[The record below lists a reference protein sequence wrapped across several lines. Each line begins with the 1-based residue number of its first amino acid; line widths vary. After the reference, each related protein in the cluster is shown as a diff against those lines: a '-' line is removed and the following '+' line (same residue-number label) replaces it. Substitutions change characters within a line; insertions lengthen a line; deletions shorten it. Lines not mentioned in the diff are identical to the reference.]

1 MSRRDV
7 YIDFYLLCYNLLLY
21 NEIATDGE
29 VLGKQEAIKEKGLM
43 FFRFQLIVLVGV
55 SLCAAALVIM
65 AGGCSKEYHKAD
77 ADKEVY
83 KIIGSKWQEGFGQKV
98 NYTISDVPASPNDI
112 QIEKAVPPS
121 RTISLA
127 QAAAMATAH
136 NREYQRQKEE
146 LYLSALD
153 LTLVRH
159 DFATKWLGTF
169 DGTYTRY
176 TDDNTLEKDET
187 LKYEGELGF
196 KQLLADG
203 AQISASI
210 AYDWLR
216 YLTGD
221 PRASIGSVLSAT
233 LTQPLLRGSGRKVV
247 QEKLTQTE
255 RETLYQIRAFNRYRK
270 TFVASIVND
279 YYRVLQRRDEVTN
292 AENDYKRR
300 LESKERLDMEADAGI
315 RPPFEADQAEQEVL
329 GAKDG
334 YVRAQQTYK
343 QQLDEF
349 KIRLALPTD
358 ANVVLDQNELKA
370 LEKIGI
376 SEPEYMLDTAIETAL
391 IRRLDLATSMDRID
405 DALRKVMVAADGLG
419 PELDFVGSLKVGSTP
434 ETDYSRLQFHHGT
447 YSFGL
452 SADLPFDRKAERN
465 AYRKALIGL
474 QRQRREYED
483 FTDTVKLQVRQAY
496 RQLEEAAERYRI
508 QKNNLELAEKRV
520 ESTTLLLEA
529 GRLTTRDVLESQ
541 DALLEAQNNVTD
553 ALVAHSIAKLN
564 FFQDTGILQ
573 VRPDGMWR

>member
-1 MSRRDV
+1 
-7 YIDFYLLCYNLLLY
+7 
-21 NEIATDGE
+21 
-29 VLGKQEAIKEKGLM
+29 KGRKKN
-43 FFRFQLIVLVGV
+43 F
-55 SLCAAALVIM
+55 
-65 AGGCSKEYHKAD
+65 
-77 ADKEVY
+77 
-83 KIIGSKWQEGFGQKV
+83 
-98 NYTISDVPASPNDI
+98 
-112 QIEKAVPPS
+112 
-121 RTISLA
+121 
-127 QAAAMATAH
+127 
-136 NREYQRQKEE
+136 
-146 LYLSALD
+146 YLSALD

-159 DFATKWLGTF
+159 DFATKWFGTF
-169 DGTYTRY
+169 DSTYTRY

-187 LKYEGELGF
+187 LKYESELGF

-255 RETLYQIRAFNRYRK
+255 RETLYQIRAFNRFRK

-391 IRRLDLATSMDRID
+391 IRRLDLA
-405 DALRKVMVAADGLG
+405 
-419 PELDFVGSLKVGSTP
+419 
-434 ETDYSRLQFHHGT
+434 
-447 YSFGL
+447 
-452 SADLPFDRKAERN
+452 
-465 AYRKALIGL
+465 
-474 QRQRREYED
+474 
-483 FTDTVKLQVRQAY
+483 
-496 RQLEEAAERYRI
+496 
-508 QKNNLELAEKRV
+508 
-520 ESTTLLLEA
+520 
-529 GRLTTRDVLESQ
+529 
-541 DALLEAQNNVTD
+541 
-553 ALVAHSIAKLN
+553 
-564 FFQDTGILQ
+564 
-573 VRPDGMWR
+573 